1 MTENNEN
8 REELRGGALN
18 ALHNA
23 RAEIRAVH
31 PEGPEGVV
39 ETTLEGP
46 GAGLLAL
53 LSIITMN
60 LVETMTKKA
69 GVPPILAAKAIADAV
84 GKGLAEANKG

>member
-31 PEGPEGVV
+31 PEGAENI
-39 ETTLEGP
+39 EIAIEGP
-46 GAGLLAL
+46 GAGILAL
-53 LSIITMN
+53 YSAITTDLMEVLS
-60 LVETMTKKA
+60 EKA
-69 GVPPILAAKAIADAV
+69 GLPPLIAAKAITDAA
-84 GKGLAEANKG
+84 GKGLKLYIEK